1 MRSWKFWVGAVVLV
15 LIVVGGAGFFFM
27 GGSAKKIDIENPPQ
41 FIQAEFIDLSRIG
54 SISKFRS
61 GAGHDYAAN
70 GETCRSMK
78 HYYTPIIDPLNDWR
92 RKSTD
97 GIPPKPDGKTD
108 IPILSPVGGKVTSIS
123 EEQTP
128 IGKQVWIQPDNAP
141 NYKIRLFHIYL
152 EDNIGIGTKVKAGQK
167 IGVIGGQQ
175 GTDIAVEGLAP
186 WNKQA
191 VSYFE
196 VLPDNLFQAYL
207 DRGATSR
214 DDFII
219 SRAERDANPL
229 QCEGEKFIYPADY
242 DYSQDEF
249 HLVGYIDPTFE
260 NRGRGSQGKTQ

>member
-1 MRSWKFWVGAVVLV
+1 VGMVVTVLV
-15 LIVVGGAGFFFM
+15 LVAGAGFFFM
-27 GGSAKKIDIENPPQ
+27 GGGAKKIDVENPPR

-78 HYYTPIIDPLNDWR
+78 HYFTPIIDPANDWR
-92 RKSTD
+92 TRSTD

-108 IPILSPVGGKVTSIS
+108 IPILSPVDGEVTSIS

-128 IGKQVWIQPDNAP
+128 IGVQVWIRPNNAP

-152 EDNIGIGTKVKAGQK
+152 SDSINTGTKVTAGQK

-175 GTDIAVEGLAP
+175 GTDIAVEGLPP
-186 WNKQA
+186 WTKQA
-191 VSYFE
+191 VSYFQ
-196 VLPDNLFQAYL
+196 VLPDNLFQAYI
-207 DRGATSR
+207 DRGATNR

-219 SRAERDANPL
+219 SKAERDANPL
-229 QCEGEKFIYPADY
+229 KCEGEKFIYPADY
-242 DYSQDEF
+242 DSSQDEV
-249 HLVGYIDPTFE
+249 LLSGYVAPNYG
-260 NRGRGSQGKTQ
+260 NRPN